1 MDPARNDDDDDDDDD
16 NWEGWAEPEV
26 APTTDL
32 FSARIFDSAAECLA
46 HALSE
51 HSLDLA
57 AVVAELRLDIYGRV
71 KLVNY
76 VRRGI
81 AAGTSPSA
89 IVATVHAARADGAT
103 ARPWDD
109 DEYLKP
115 VVPDDPLLYSLGAP
129 ANGGDAFDDEGGASD
144 APTLHGFETGSDQAS
159 LLLETIQQM
168 RTEMASLL
176 GLNDS
181 AAAAAAGVA
190 DETAGDAADAADAA
204 GAAGAAGSHPTPPP
218 PPAAAAPAVTEGQ
231 YGSTDGPAS
240 EYFASYAKLSIHE
253 QMLSDHVRTQGYK
266 DAIEG
271 LGPLVAG
278 KAVLDVGCGTGI
290 LSMIAAKAGAARV
303 VGVDASEILD
313 YAQRIVAANQL
324 IAQVTLLRGT
334 METIAMPEDVP
345 KVDVIVSEWMGYA
358 LLYESML
365 PTVLWA
371 RDKYLK
377 PGGVMLPSACELFL
391 AASANDRLGFW
402 ADVYGFNMAC
412 IADELLKEAS
422 VEVVP
427 AEALLSSPARFA
439 TIDVTSVADAELDF
453 SAPYRLEVTSAG
465 TLRSFVLHFDTIFD
479 YSALGGQ
486 RTSFT
491 TSCEDTPTHWKQTAL
506 YLKEPVAV
514 GVGDVITGKV
524 YLSRGLE
531 YKRGYDISL
540 DVELNGV
547 RLVTQCWRLQ

>member
-1 MDPARNDDDDDDDDD
+1 
-16 NWEGWAEPEV
+16 
-26 APTTDL
+26 
-32 FSARIFDSAAECLA
+32 
-46 HALSE
+46 
-51 HSLDLA
+51 
-57 AVVAELRLDIYGRV
+57 
-71 KLVNY
+71 
-76 VRRGI
+76 
-81 AAGTSPSA
+81 
-89 IVATVHAARADGAT
+89 
-103 ARPWDD
+103 
-109 DEYLKP
+109 
-115 VVPDDPLLYSLGAP
+115 
-129 ANGGDAFDDEGGASD
+129 
-144 APTLHGFETGSDQAS
+144 
-159 LLLETIQQM
+159 
-168 RTEMASLL
+168 
-176 GLNDS
+176 
-181 AAAAAAGVA
+181 
-190 DETAGDAADAADAA
+190 
-204 GAAGAAGSHPTPPP
+204 
-218 PPAAAAPAVTEGQ
+218 
-231 YGSTDGPAS
+231 
-240 EYFASYAKLSIHE
+240 
-253 QMLSDHVRTQGYK
+253 
-266 DAIEG
+266 
-271 LGPLVAG
+271 
-278 KAVLDVGCGTGI
+278 
-290 LSMIAAKAGAARV
+290 MIAAKAGAARV

-324 IAQVTLLRGT
+324 TTQVTLLRGT

-453 SAPYRLEVTSAG
+453 SAPYRLEVTRAG

-506 YLKEPVAV
+506 YLKEPAAV

-540 DVELNGV
+540 DVEHNGV
-547 RLVTQCWRLQ
+547 RLVTRCWRLQ